1 MTTLQLK
8 NWFESHR
15 TWLESE
21 AQKEF
26 DRLAGEEMNVPKEL
40 KEDQDFTG
48 CTNND
53 DR

>member
-1 MTTLQLK
+1 MSTLYLK

-15 TWLESE
+15 SWLESE

-26 DRLAGEEMNVPKEL
+26 DRLAGEEQDIPKAL
-40 KEDQDFTG
+40 KDDEDFTG
-48 CTNND
+48 CTNE